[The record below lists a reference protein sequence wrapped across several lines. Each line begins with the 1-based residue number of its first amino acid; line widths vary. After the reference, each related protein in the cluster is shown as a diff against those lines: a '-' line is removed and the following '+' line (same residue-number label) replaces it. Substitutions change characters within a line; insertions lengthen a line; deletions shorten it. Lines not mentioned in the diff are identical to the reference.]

1 MESVPKWRKSCCQI
15 TIAPLMQP
23 LHYDLRLS
31 AANSITYAH
40 SRSQQQE
47 AFAAIPLRSI
57 DSSCKT
63 QKNYAQRQ
71 HAQQKLQLQSWIPTP
86 KRKKN
91 NFEMLFKR
99 NFKGKS
105 APKCKKELL
114 PKHHPPVTVMQPLQ
128 CDLRF
133 SGAKDNISTT
143 QPQQREAFKQP
154 PDYDLQ
160 RLGKTHYSK
169 ASTTKN
175 KKSPGSL
182 TSNASAAKLA

>member
-1 MESVPKWRKSCCQI
+1 
-15 TIAPLMQP
+15 
-23 LHYDLRLS
+23 
-31 AANSITYAH
+31 
-40 SRSQQQE
+40 
-47 AFAAIPLRSI
+47 
-57 DSSCKT
+57 
-63 QKNYAQRQ
+63 
-71 HAQQKLQLQSWIPTP
+71 
-86 KRKKN
+86 
-91 NFEMLFKR
+91 MLFKR

-182 TSNASAAKLA
+182 TSNASAIQNSFNSKTRRASEPTFLRNETSVYPKKSKKKPLFRPNLNLKKLSSGVKQFHSSTATCDD